1 MKQSRSLKES
11 ITQRQPSSLPTLPVL
26 PFVRATSYLRPS
38 RNFAGIFGTLTP
50 TWETDADAFR
60 KVIEVNTTGV
70 WLCNKHELKQM
81 MKQDSVEV

>member
-1 MKQSRSLKES
+1 MKQSRSLEES
-11 ITQRQPSSLPTLPVL
+11 ITQRQPSSLPFTSL
-26 PFVRATSYLRPS
+26 SYLRPS